1 MNRSTPINN
10 LPQGSFVNEQQRQI
24 VMQAQQAITNM
35 QLPQNTQLTPVSQ
48 NFDISNEDDVAIQEV
63 LNQIQATTSSPP
75 SNSDQMPIHATQMQS
90 IPTMPPQPT
99 AYQTQQTQHTQ
110 QTQQADQ
117 AMAYMGQFPPQPQ
130 QYIDPNMFSNR
141 LAEQNSMLHSITAVA
156 QDVKLATF
164 VFILF
169 IIVQLVPADKFLV
182 RYIAIDK
189 IPYYHIIVKALIA
202 FVAVIVFKK
211 FLS

>member
-1 MNRSTPINN
+1 MSRSTPIHN
-10 LPQGSFVNEQQRQI
+10 LPQNSFVNDQQRQI

-35 QLPQNTQLTPVSQ
+35 QLPQNTQLTPASQ
-48 NFDISNEDDVAIQEV
+48 NNFDISNEDDAAIQEV
-63 LNQIQATTSSPP
+63 LNQIQATTTTPTN
-75 SNSDQMPIHATQMQS
+75 NSEQMQAHIQQQMPS
-90 IPTMPPQPT
+90 VPTMPPQPT
-99 AYQTQQTQHTQ
+99 PYQNQTQNQ
-110 QTQQADQ
+110 QTEQ
-117 AMAYMGQFPPQPQ
+117 AMPYMGQFPPQPQ
-130 QYIDPNMFSNR
+130 QYMDPSMFSNR
-141 LAEQNSMLHSITAVA
+141 LAEQNSMLNSITAVA

-169 IIVQLVPADKFLV
+169 IIVQLVPADRFLI

-189 IPYYHIIVKALIA
+189 IPYYRIIVKALIA

>member
-10 LPQGSFVNEQQRQI
+10 LQQGSFVNDQQRQI

-48 NFDISNEDDVAIQEV
+48 PNFDISNEDDAAIQEV
-63 LNQIQATTSSPP
+63 LNQIQGTTSTHANNGEQALNTQVHTP
-75 SNSDQMPIHATQMQS
+75 QMTS
-90 IPTMPPQPT
+90 VPTMPSQPIP
-99 AYQTQQTQHTQ
+99 YPNSIQNQQS
-110 QTQQADQ
+110 DQ
-117 AMAYMGQFPPQPQ
+117 NIPYLGQFPPQPQ
-130 QYIDPNMFSNR
+130 QYMDPSMFSNR
-141 LAEQNSMLHSITAVA
+141 LAEQNSMLNSITAVA

-169 IIVQLVPADKFLV
+169 IIVQLVPADKFLI

-189 IPYYHIIVKALIA
+189 IPYYHVIVKALIA